1 MKICQLMYCS
11 LFFFIF
17 YHKGRKK
24 KRKGNNIVVQK
35 MTEYDL
41 HNSCLLISL
50 ITHKKDQ
57 NLNSNEVNISNSSY
71 SNK

>member
-1 MKICQLMYCS
+1 MKICQLMYYS

-17 YHKGRKK
+17 YRKGRKK
-24 KRKGNNIVVQK
+24 KRKGNYIVVQK

-41 HNSCLLISL
+41 HNSYLLISL